1 MTHAQAAA
9 RALLA
14 SALSVSALLATAAC
28 SAGGQG
34 GTGTVVPPAVPTRAP
49 AASPSSTA
57 PVVEQPSASPSE
69 AGLSEDQVRAAL
81 ITETD
86 LGQPWV
92 PTRGAA
98 TWRDGLLK
106 SSTKNADCRRLLEGL
121 YTEELFGTPTGP
133 RAVIAL
139 DDAYNGAQLRYQ
151 VTAYRPADVDRTL
164 KWLGGLP
171 QKCGKFKATTKR
183 DGVQETEVDALRLPE
198 VGDARQALRVS
209 MTGKAADGESTHLTL
224 DVAVVRIGAD
234 TITLTNGGFGE
245 VLSELTQVI
254 AEFGADRLAE
264 IRKQGRAEI

>member
-14 SALSVSALLATAAC
+14 SALSVSALLTAAAC
-28 SAGGQG
+28 SVGGQD
-34 GTGTVVPPAVPTRAP
+34 GTRTVVPSAASTPAP
-49 AASPSSTA
+49 ASPSSAA
-57 PVVEQPSASPSE
+57 PAVEQPSASPPD
-69 AGLSEDQVRAAL
+69 AGLSEEQVRAAL

-92 PTRGAA
+92 PTRGVA

-106 SSTKNADCRRLLEGL
+106 ASTKNADCRRLLDVL

-133 RAVIAL
+133 RAVVTL

-151 VTAYRPADVDRTL
+151 VAAYRPAEVDRTL

-171 QKCGKFKATTKR
+171 QKCGEFKATTKR
-183 DGVQETEVDALRLPE
+183 DGVQEAEVDALRLPE
-198 VGDARQALRVS
+198 IGDARQALRVS
-209 MTGKAADGESTHLTL
+209 MTGKTPDGEPTHLTL
-224 DVAVVRIGAD
+224 DVAVVRIGED

-254 AEFGADRLAE
+254 AEFGTERLAE
-264 IRKQGRAEI
+264 IRKQGRAEV